1 MSFDDFDINYL
12 NLTDT
17 ADVDIKNINLE
28 ELKEQLKD
36 TPAEPEIPAEKK
48 RKGSKKSSDDS
59 GMELYDWLQCIV
71 SALVCGI
78 LIFMF
83 FARIISVDGSSMYP
97 TLHHA
102 DKMITS
108 NLFYTPKSGDVIV
121 LRTNTFRD
129 EPIVK
134 RVIATEGQT
143 VNIDFIEGVVYVDGE
158 ALDEPYTASPTYEPE
173 DFTGEVT
180 VPEGCIFVMGDN
192 RNASTDSRSSLI
204 GMVDERCVIGKVLFI
219 VFPGEDEFNARDFK
233 RIGSVYK

>member
-1 MSFDDFDINYL
+1 MSFEDL
-12 NLTDT
+12 
-17 ADVDIKNINLE
+17 NINNINDIDLE
-28 ELKEQLKD
+28 ELKKELSDEPDVKET
-36 TPAEPEIPAEKK
+36 TPAANNEKK
-48 RKGSKKSSDDS
+48 KPNADS

-71 SALVCGI
+71 SALVFGI

-83 FARIISVDGSSMYP
+83 LARVISVDGSSMYP
-97 TLHHA
+97 TLHHG
-102 DKMITS
+102 DKMLTS
-108 NLFYTPKSGDVIV
+108 NLFYTPENGDIV
-121 LRTNTFRD
+121 VLHTNSFKD

-158 ALDEPYTASPTYEPE
+158 ALYEPYTAAPTFEPE

-204 GMVDERCVIGKVLFI
+204 GMVDKRCVIGKVLLVI
-219 VFPGEDEFNARDFK
+219 FPGEDEFNARDWK
-233 RIGSVYK
+233 RIGSVYGK